1 MFFNYHPKKRQKEE
15 ELESQRVAHS
25 VERIKQNVKGDL
37 NDPYDHFDALRVCD
51 KKWFDGLTETIEY
64 EAKDGTQSTQIRD
77 PRVIVEEV
85 ETSKSDLNRMSH
97 SYTDNQI
104 SNKHGQ
110 SPKLPQGIRDIQHSV
125 GSVMFTGRLPMAKD
139 VHDSHETLTDRPVT
153 IQEIGASST
162 KPDEIPD
169 SEKTENTG
177 EKKEPTV
184 IVAEE
189 ISPPGCVGC
198 MSNLFVDLLIYSTR
212 VLNTRTQAY
221 RSIIIQLKKD
231 RQECRQGMPPV
242 ASRKYAGEIKRNA
255 LKQSF
260 PSSAKSAA
268 TSASGEDIRSL
279 DNEQEIQS
287 ENQST
292 SYRRATNR
300 DSEESGVQF
309 VSPDAFDQNDHYM
322 QRLLSAIWY
331 FGQFQIDNVCY
342 TLMVLN
348 GMFNASLLSI
358 PYLGFVFLW
367 AMLSVPRPSKRFW
380 VTAIVYTCCVIII
393 KYLFAFRFWSDV
405 FKDQFETQI

>member
-1 MFFNYHPKKRQKEE
+1 
-15 ELESQRVAHS
+15 
-25 VERIKQNVKGDL
+25 
-37 NDPYDHFDALRVCD
+37 
-51 KKWFDGLTETIEY
+51 
-64 EAKDGTQSTQIRD
+64 
-77 PRVIVEEV
+77 
-85 ETSKSDLNRMSH
+85 
-97 SYTDNQI
+97 
-104 SNKHGQ
+104 
-110 SPKLPQGIRDIQHSV
+110 
-125 GSVMFTGRLPMAKD
+125 MAKD
-139 VHDSHETLTDRPVT
+139 VHDSHETLTDRPIT
-153 IQEIGASST
+153 IQEMGTGGT
-162 KPDEIPD
+162 KPVEVTDIPGTERAGEQ
-169 SEKTENTG
+169 SE
-177 EKKEPTV
+177 PMV
-184 IVAEE
+184 IIAEE
-189 ISPPGCVGC
+189 IEPPGCVGC

-212 VLNTRTQAY
+212 ILNTRTQAY

-260 PSSAKSAA
+260 PSTAKSAA

-279 DNEQEIQS
+279 ENEPESQS
-287 ENQST
+287 ENQSNA
-292 SYRRATNR
+292 YRRPTNR

-380 VTAIVYTCCVIII
+380 VTAIGTGCTI
-393 KYLFAFRFWSDV
+393 
-405 FKDQFETQI
+405 FKKDFCTET